1 MDHVQTDYWKMLN
14 ASSDCMLK
22 NIVKW
27 GPNPVIQTVVD
38 KLLKANVNL
47 HTYHI
52 IQLSG
57 SSDATLIIKEDREL
71 LEKSVC
77 KVKNGII
84 AYSNSTKDRTYFK
97 SISLSDSDIR
107 ALSENDFLDFSTM
120 LYNAAVELGIK
131 LVPFL
136 VLEADVLLFKS
147 RLDIFS
153 GDLGGKRNKVTS
165 IVAATI
171 AIEKEISAVKELLH
185 KELDPIIENYIET
198 EPDFYNEYKS
208 ARKLIHYG
216 IHHRKPEA
224 TVNSTVIDAKT
235 KLPLY
240 FVDVLIVETKEKT
253 QTDVNGMVILQF
265 AKAGVYTIKYTKP
278 GYEDLI
284 QNNVELGIGDVLELK
299 IQLTALVTPITI

>member
-1 MDHVQTDYWKMLN
+1 MEHIQTDDWKMFN
-14 ASSDCMLK
+14 ASSDCMLR
-22 NIVKW
+22 NIAIW
-27 GPNPVIQTVVD
+27 GPNPVIQVIVD
-38 KLLKANVNL
+38 KIMKANVNL

-71 LEKSVC
+71 LEKSVF
-77 KVKNGII
+77 KTKNGII

-97 SISLSDSDIR
+97 SISLSDSDIK
-107 ALSENDFLDFSTM
+107 ALSENDILDFATM

-147 RLDIFS
+147 RLDIYS

-171 AIEKEISAVKELLH
+171 GIEKEISAAKELLH
-185 KELDPIIENYIET
+185 NELDPIIENYKET
-198 EPDFYNEYKS
+198 QAVFYNEYKS
-208 ARKLIHYG
+208 SRKLIHYG

-224 TVNSTVIDAKT
+224 TVNSTVTDAKT

-240 FVDVLIVETKEKT
+240 LVDVFIIETGEKT
-253 QTDVNGMVILQF
+253 QTDVDGMVTLQF
-265 AKAGVYTIKYTKP
+265 VKAGVYTLKYTKP

-284 QNNVELGIGDVLELK
+284 QNNVQLGVGDVLELQ
-299 IQLTALVTPITI
+299 IQLTALVTPIT